1 MSAPAADLPH
11 SAKPTTVRR
20 FGPLGCLLMS
30 MVALVMLVGA
40 LLYSWRAAGMRRAE
54 RELAS
59 IRERGQPA
67 SADDMN
73 AFYETPAASQDCT
86 RIWIA
91 ALQPLEG
98 PAYILAAEKLPIV
111 GMGPEIP
118 PPGTSWPQQA
128 AVEQFLEQYKSSM
141 EQLHE
146 AADRGGAARFDLDF
160 HDGISMLLGHVQA
173 ARGGARMLALEA
185 QVRAHRGDAAGAAD
199 SLDAMFKLGVSLE
212 NEPILISQLVK
223 LALDGVAR
231 EQLQSLLP
239 HVEFA
244 DEDLQRLQANLRH
257 IDYDRALHRALLGER
272 VCGVVA
278 FNYPGEFGGGNLAWK
293 ITQGEDLATYLTFM
307 GRMADAA
314 EQPWPTVQDEAA
326 AVNDEVKS
334 LLGGGLA
341 RFRYT
346 MTANL
351 LPAINAAVTAAARG
365 GSQNDAAD
373 AALAVELF
381 RRRHGRLP
389 ADLNELAPEFL
400 PEVPLDRIDGRPLRF
415 VVRDGECAIYSV
427 GENGVDDGG
436 SIDFVTGAGA
446 PADWGFR
453 LSIPAA
459 GEGASEE

>member
-1 MSAPAADLPH
+1 M
-11 SAKPTTVRR
+11 
-20 FGPLGCLLMS
+20 LMS
-30 MVALVMLVGA
+30 LVALVMLVGA
-40 LLYSWRAAGMRRAE
+40 LLYGWRAAGMRRAE
-54 RELAS
+54 RELAK

-73 AFYETPAASQDCT
+73 AFYATPLSTQDCT

-98 PAYILAAEKLPIV
+98 PAYSLAAEKLPIV
-111 GMGPEIP
+111 GTGPEIP
-118 PPGTSWPQQA
+118 PPGTPWPQQA

-141 EQLHE
+141 EQLRE

-160 HDGISMLLGHVQA
+160 HDGIAMLLGHVQS
-173 ARGGARMLALEA
+173 ARSGARMLALEA
-185 QVRAHRGDAAGAAD
+185 HVRAHRGDAAGAAD

-244 DEDLQRLQANLRH
+244 DEDLQRLQADLRH

-272 VCGVVA
+272 VFGVVTFEDPSGA
-278 FNYPGEFGGGNLAWK
+278 GVEFGGGNLAWK

-314 EQPWPTVQDEAA
+314 EQPWPAVREEAA

-334 LLGGGLA
+334 LVGGGLA

-373 AALAVELF
+373 AALAAELF
-381 RRRHGRLP
+381 RRRQGRLP
-389 ADLNELAPEFL
+389 ADLNELVPEFL
-400 PEVPLDRIDGRPLRF
+400 PEVPLDRIDGRPLRY
-415 VVRDGECAIYSV
+415 VVRDGDCVIYSV

-436 SIDFVTGAGA
+436 SIDFPSGAGA
-446 PADWGFR
+446 PTDWGFR
-453 LSIPAA
+453 LSIPAT
-459 GEGASEE
+459 GE